1 MESRVIQ
8 LTEGAYK
15 NGYLS
20 IRPCGR
26 EFFPLD
32 VFGGSSKKVGLG
44 IPIKLQVDG
53 LSDTIETDIP
63 KDKKTGEPRWI
74 FRERAWVKHF
84 FRRNKLTPGNTVV
97 ISRINER
104 MYKITPQNGGHHT
117 NVIEEK
123 HLPIFQLQKQLR
135 LFNLSSADNI
145 KLLSEWGT
153 FKDSLKAPIHNW
165 FTYPAGFSYKAV
177 KFALHSHNIKP
188 GATVYDPFM
197 GTGTTNVTAK
207 SIGINSF
214 GVEAHPFV
222 FLIAKTKLNFEI
234 SLTKIFSYLTKL
246 ERIIISKKKHKAK
259 DLYPRLKRIFPEL
272 VLKCY
277 DHSTLYDLLLIRES
291 IKEMGFTEEFFHFF
305 NVALTAVLRQVSSV
319 QTGWPYI
326 APNKPKN
333 KFSHK
338 DALENFSNQIHK
350 MANDIRITKN
360 MMPKGSSLHRIYNDD
375 SRNTSS
381 YFDDASADF
390 VITSPP
396 YLNNY
401 DYADRT
407 RLEMYF
413 FGMAKNWG
421 DITNQVRT
429 RLMTSATTQI
439 SRTDRK
445 YTLSHNIKNNCPKV
459 YAFLKESIR
468 KLSQFRLLK
477 GGKKSYDLMV
487 AGYFNDI
494 YLVLKDV
501 FRILRPS
508 SSALFVLGDSA
519 PYGVHIPTEELIGK
533 LGIGIGFSTY
543 SITQL
548 RTRGEKW
555 RDNPQ
560 RHGVKLRESIVTL
573 IKE

>member
-1 MESRVIQ
+1 MESCTIQ
-8 LTEGAYK
+8 LTPAAHKHG
-15 NGYLS
+15 NLN

-26 EFFPLD
+26 DFFPPD
-32 VFGGSSKKVGLG
+32 VFGGPSRKAGLG
-44 IPIKLQVDG
+44 VPIILRIDGLPDPIK
-53 LSDTIETDIP
+53 TDIP
-63 KDKKTGEPRWI
+63 KDNKTGKPRWL
-74 FRERAWVKHF
+74 FRKRAWVKRF
-84 FRRNKLTPGNTVV
+84 VRCNKLAPGNTIV
-97 ISRINER
+97 ISRISER
-104 MYKITPQNGGHHT
+104 TYKVTPNNGYHLTH
-117 NVIEEK
+117 VIEK
-123 HLPIFQLQKQLR
+123 KSLPILPMQQQLR
-135 LFNLSSADNI
+135 LFNSSANNI
-145 KLLSEWGT
+145 NLLSKWGT

-177 KFALHSHNIKP
+177 QFALHFNNVKP
-188 GATVYDPFM
+188 GDTVYDPFM

-207 SIGINSF
+207 SMSINSF

-234 SLTKIFSYLTKL
+234 SVHKIFSHLTKL
-246 ERIIISKKKHKAK
+246 EQMITSKKKDKPQ
-259 DLYPRLKRIFPEL
+259 DLSPHLKRTFPEL

-277 DHSTLYDLLLIRES
+277 DSNTLYDLLIIRES
-291 IKEMGFTEEFFHFF
+291 IKEMDFTAEFFRFF
-305 NVALTAVLRQVSSV
+305 NVALTAVLRQVSKV
-319 QTGWPYI
+319 QTGWPYV

-333 KFSHK
+333 TFSHK
-338 DALENFSNQIHK
+338 DALESFSNQIHK
-350 MANDIRITKN
+350 MANDIQITKDV
-360 MMPKGSSLHRIYNDD
+360 MPKASSSHKIYNSD

-413 FGMAKNWG
+413 FGNAKNWA
-421 DITNQVRT
+421 DISNQVRT
-429 RLMTSATTQI
+429 KLMTSATTQI

-445 YTLSHNIKNNCPKV
+445 YILSHDIQKQCPEV
-459 YAFLKESIR
+459 YAFLKASVS
-468 KLSQFRLLK
+468 KLGRLRLLK

-487 AGYFNDI
+487 AGYFSDI

-519 PYGVHIPTEELIGK
+519 PYGVHIPTDELIGK
-533 LGIGIGFSTY
+533 LGVGAGFSTY

-555 RDNPQ
+555 KDNPQ
-560 RHGVKLRESIVTL
+560 RHRVKLRESIVTL